1 MGFITRMAAA
11 VAGTRVAAAAGRYGI
26 FGTAAGLLV
35 TSAVLRWPGKAA
47 LVGTAL
53 AARTIWVRSK
63 RPVSDPQEDS
73 DAVPHQLAQ
82 GADDLDL

>member
-1 MGFITRMAAA
+1 MSFVTRMAAA
-11 VAGTRVAAAAGRYGI
+11 VAGTRVAAAAGKYGI

-53 AARTIWVRSK
+53 VARTIWVRSK
-63 RPVSDPQEDS
+63 KPVPVLNQHSDD
-73 DAVPHQLAQ
+73 VPNQPAL
-82 GADDLDL
+82 GADGLDL